1 MQSWRWTRLA
11 LGAAV
16 LAVVAIAAA
25 GLAQAVAEPDAAPL
39 GTDRA
44 MPCGGNH
51 WTVAWLSPPQSS
63 SLGRPDDAPGGL
75 ADGTARTFVDQSL
88 RMIVTP
94 HVAGGALRVHL
105 GNRYGTA
112 PLALSAVSIG
122 TQSGGAAVDP
132 STLRALTFSGERSV
146 VIPVG
151 GDLVSDALFAVVHPF
166 EKLAVTFTVSGAAPL
181 DLHQWGQQTS
191 YVAAPHSG
199 NHADDA
205 SGAAFVEQVQSA
217 FAVAAVDVLAPR
229 YVGAVVAIGDSITDG
244 IGSTPSA
251 DRRWPDELT
260 HRLLDASTQLAV
272 VDAGIGGNHVTTTT
286 PAPAIG
292 EPMIDRVERDALEHA
307 GVTDLVIFGGINDLF
322 NAGDG
327 VDVATALID
336 GFRQI
341 IRAAHDADVNVTL
354 ATITPANLAPA
365 KEAARRTV
373 NEWIRTN
380 RDVDHVVDF
389 DRVVRDPN
397 APARLRPSFDA
408 AMAHLTDAGYQTMS
422 NAFDLKDFQGTGC
435 RS

>member
-1 MQSWRWTRLA
+1 MQTWRGTRLA

-16 LAVVAIAAA
+16 IAIAAVAAA
-25 GLAQAVAEPDAAPL
+25 GLAQAVAEPDGGPV

-63 SLGRPDDAPGGL
+63 SLGRPDDVAGGL

-105 GNRYGTA
+105 GNRYGIA
-112 PLALSAVSIG
+112 PLMLSAVSVG
-122 TQSGGAAVDP
+122 AQSGGATVEP
-132 STLRALTFSGERSV
+132 GTLRALTFNGERSV
-146 VIPVG
+146 VVPVG
-151 GDLVSDALFAVVHPF
+151 GEAVSDALFVAVRPF
-166 EKLAVTFTVSGAAPL
+166 EKLAVSFTVSGSAPL

-199 NHADDA
+199 DHADDA
-205 SGAAFVEQVQSA
+205 SGAAYVEPVESA
-217 FAVAAVDVLAPR
+217 FGIAALDVLAPR

-251 DRRWPDELT
+251 DRRWPDQLT
-260 HRLLDASTQLAV
+260 HRLLDASAQLTV

-292 EPMIDRVERDALEHA
+292 APMIDRIERDALEQA
-307 GVTDLVIFGGINDLF
+307 GVTDLVVFGGVNDLF
-322 NAGDG
+322 NASED
-327 VDVATALID
+327 VDVASALID
-336 GFRQI
+336 GYQHI
-341 IRAAHDADVNVTL
+341 VRAAHDANVRVTIG
-354 ATITPANLAPA
+354 TITPADLTPA
-365 KEAARRTV
+365 KEPARRAV

-380 RDVDHVVDF
+380 REVDHVVDF
-389 DRVVRDPN
+389 DRVVRDPKT
-397 APARLRPSFDA
+397 PSRLRPSFDA